1 MTVID
6 RRSETQKGWQD
17 LKHVSCTLFF
27 PNDFCDG
34 PDSHSHTCLLFSV
47 ENHPC
52 FVISSNPPSFQHT
65 KLASTAFPRC
75 TKPLASFILTTHFHS
90 DPTFQC
96 FQQTN
101 WLPHCCCLHVA
112 AVSQSLSLSQIN
124 QKESNQS
131 TIVMKCCTNSSNH
144 EEIQFHLAFC
154 RLEDLQT
161 KILIQTLI
169 VHCQFGDAVITW

>member
-1 MTVID
+1 MIHMTVID

-75 TKPLASFILTTHFHS
+75 TKPLASFISTTHFHS
-90 DPTFQC
+90 DPTFHAFSKQTGFPIAAAFMLLQ
-96 FQQTN
+96 FQSPSFSVT
-101 WLPHCCCLHVA
+101 
-112 AVSQSLSLSQIN
+112 
-124 QKESNQS
+124 NQS
-131 TIVMKCCTNSSNH
+131 KRIQPINNH
-144 EEIQFHLAFC
+144 HEMLC
-154 RLEDLQT
+154 KLS
-161 KILIQTLI
+161 KP
-169 VHCQFGDAVITW
+169 